1 MSVHCARQSS
11 LLFQFYKLYEKG
23 FHQQKIFTY
32 VFGGFSGAVEAFARR
47 NGSGLVLQSEHS
59 RHRSSDD
66 VPSSKDVVSIC
77 VIIVFSLWIGG
88 YPQTSIWDCLYLI
101 FLSCNTY
108 PLQQADSERPR
119 SSSRNG
125 SSSKKPVLSSS
136 RPSSS
141 GEPSESRTSRLVL
154 SSGRLSTTQRL
165 QPGFESKTSLSRA
178 SATRGGRDDT
188 LRSFELLSLG
198 SGKRKWRTVWSAD
211 FLFQGS

>member
-1 MSVHCARQSS
+1 MCLYIVHDKVVYYFNSTNCMRKAFISKRF
-11 LLFQFYKLYEKG
+11 LPM
-23 FHQQKIFTY
+23 
-32 VFGGFSGAVEAFARR
+32 FSGVSQVQLRHLQGGMALDLFYIVSFL
-47 NGSGLVLQSEHS
+47 GISLQMMCHLPKTWLVS
-59 RHRSSDD
+59 
-66 VPSSKDVVSIC
+66 
-77 VIIVFSLWIGG
+77 VIIVFSLWIG
-88 YPQTSIWDCLYLI
+88 YRQTSTWDCLYLI

-108 PLQQADSERPR
+108 PLQQANSERPR

-211 FLFQGS
+211 FLCQGS

>member
-1 MSVHCARQSS
+1 M
-11 LLFQFYKLYEKG
+11 LLRHLQ
-23 FHQQKIFTY
+23 
-32 VFGGFSGAVEAFARR
+32 GGMALDLFC
-47 NGSGLVLQSEHS
+47 
-59 RHRSSDD
+59 
-66 VPSSKDVVSIC
+66 KVSILGIGLQMMC
-77 VIIVFSLWIGG
+77 HLPKTWLVSVIIVFSLWIG
-88 YPQTSIWDCLYLI
+88 YRQTSTWDCLYLI